1 MTEVSDDVRQLREAI
16 REGHELLAELRSTF
30 RSMTDAHDRLPQE
43 VDRVMSEQVEAG
55 LARYKKAIDRAI
67 AQTTD
72 AVHERFDKLVN
83 ALLGGGMSKR
93 QRRGGGHSME
103 EIVQEWAGLEP
114 ADRAELL
121 FRLESTGVAD
131 EIRAT
136 AQRVRVELT

>member
-1 MTEVSDDVRQLREAI
+1 MSEASGDVRQLREAI

-30 RSMTDAHDRLPQE
+30 RSMTDAYDRLPHE
-43 VDRVMSEQVEAG
+43 VDRLLASQVSAG
-55 LARYKKAIDRAI
+55 FARYSAALENAI
-67 AQTTD
+67 AEATD

-93 QRRGGGHSME
+93 QRQSGGRSME
-103 EIVQEWAGLEP
+103 EIVQEWAGLTP
-114 ADRAELL
+114 VDRAELL